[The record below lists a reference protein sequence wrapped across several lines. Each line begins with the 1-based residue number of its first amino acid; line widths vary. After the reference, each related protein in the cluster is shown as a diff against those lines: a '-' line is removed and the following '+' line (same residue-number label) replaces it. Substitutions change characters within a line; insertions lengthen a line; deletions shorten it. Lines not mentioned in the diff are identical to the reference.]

1 MKFEIWERPRQKLRN
16 FFVGQGSAKISYLL
30 QEKTNLYAA
39 NLYFLWALIFNG
51 EGDMR
56 LIRKRPAIK
65 DDHPLR
71 GILNAVRYVVEVAEY
86 SYVFPK

>member
-1 MKFEIWERPRQKLRN
+1 
-16 FFVGQGSAKISYLL
+16 
-30 QEKTNLYAA
+30 
-39 NLYFLWALIFNG
+39 
-51 EGDMR
+51 MR